1 MTTLQQTLE
10 LGASTRM
17 LLAGDGSTTLLLQ
30 ALTGHDLS
38 IRVDAQG
45 DSPAGRLPPGIRS
58 ALELADTAVVLE
70 RRSCLVTSEQEVVSI
85 NRVVFDEVARSWMG
99 VPDSVT
105 PIGLQFREQQVHQH
119 REQLSTGLM
128 RWRDSLTERWVDS
141 AFKEYVIHYAAGG
154 RAYVHEQ
161 FNPHMVQLA
170 NDRA

>member
-1 MTTLQQTLE
+1 MTPLKLE
-10 LGASTRM
+10 SKPDVHASTRM

-45 DSPAGRLPPGIRS
+45 DTPADRLPVGIRS
-58 ALELADTAVVLE
+58 ALGLADTAVVLE
-70 RRSCLVTSEQEVVSI
+70 RRSCLVTPEQEVVSI
-85 NRVVFDEVARSWMG
+85 NRVVFDDTARSRMG
-99 VPDSVT
+99 EPDPVT
-105 PIGLQFREQQVHQH
+105 PIGLQLRGRQVHQH
-119 REQLSTGLM
+119 REQLSTGVM

-170 NDRA
+170 N

>member
-1 MTTLQQTLE
+1 MTALQPTIE
-10 LGASTRM
+10 LSASTRM
-17 LLAGDGSTTLLLQ
+17 LLACDGSTTLLLQ
-30 ALTGHDLS
+30 ALTGHELS

-45 DSPAGRLPPGIRS
+45 DTPAGRLPHRIRS
-58 ALELADTAVVLE
+58 ALGLADTAVVLE

-85 NRVVFDEVARSWMG
+85 NRVVFDEVAHNWMG
-99 VPDSVT
+99 VPDSGT
-105 PIGLQFREQQVHQH
+105 PIGLQFRDQRVHQH

-161 FNPHMVQLA
+161 FNPHMVQLV
-170 NDRA
+170 DD

>member
-1 MTTLQQTLE
+1 MMTTLQPTPE
-10 LGASTRM
+10 LSASTRM
-17 LLAGDGSTTLLLQ
+17 LLACDGSTTLLLQ
-30 ALTGHDLS
+30 ALTGHNLS

-45 DSPAGRLPPGIRS
+45 DTPAGRLPRGIRS
-58 ALELADTAVVLE
+58 ALGLVDTSVVLE

-85 NRVVFDEVARSWMG
+85 NRVVFDGAARKRMG
-99 VPDSVT
+99 VPDSLT
-105 PIGLQFREQQVHQH
+105 PIGLQLRDQQVHQH

-161 FNPHMVQLA
+161 FNPHMVHLA
-170 NDRA
+170 DA